1 MKFLKLIDEM
11 LEAKDRR
18 ELDSKKRT
26 SHHPSG
32 YSDCM
37 RKMFFDWTNFPV
49 SNYRTAT
56 DIYKILAGKWI
67 HQGFAELLKELYG
80 DRVQTEVEF
89 TYEHPD
95 LQYPIHGF
103 MDNVIVID
111 GVLIGIELKTSFGR
125 GIVSIAKTGRP
136 KDEHLNQTKIYL
148 ALNEVI
154 SSFSL
159 PYLGRDSFY
168 RTEFEVFLN
177 ERDRKAFTKIVV
189 ERFKKLENYVNNLEV
204 PDREF
209 HAIVK
214 DGEIKDKIQK
224 DGIMYK
230 SDWQCLYCVYRDSC
244 YTKER
249 DSMSICIPEKL
260 KGGLSDE
267 HCEIAS

>member
-1 MKFLKLIDEM
+1 MRFLKSIDEM

-56 DIYKILAGKWI
+56 DIYKMLAGKWI

-125 GIVSIAKTGRP
+125 GIGDGNSNLNSYFSPELFKSKTKNVFSSTSATGYNFDNEKSISR
-136 KDEHLNQTKIYL
+136 
-148 ALNEVI
+148 
-154 SSFSL
+154 
-159 PYLGRDSFY
+159 
-168 RTEFEVFLN
+168 
-177 ERDRKAFTKIVV
+177 
-189 ERFKKLENYVNNLEV
+189 
-204 PDREF
+204 
-209 HAIVK
+209 
-214 DGEIKDKIQK
+214 
-224 DGIMYK
+224 
-230 SDWQCLYCVYRDSC
+230 
-244 YTKER
+244 
-249 DSMSICIPEKL
+249 IC
-260 KGGLSDE
+260 
-267 HCEIAS
+267 